1 MPPETTTAR
10 PGLRERKK
18 AKTRASIQAHALRL
32 FAKQG
37 YHATTVEQIA
47 DAAEV
52 SPSTFF
58 RYFPT
63 KEDVVLYDQFD
74 PQLIEAFLAQPA
86 ELSPVAAV
94 RRAMQFVFEHAP
106 AAETA
111 LEFQRHELARSVPEL
126 RARMLD
132 GFVSGL
138 ELFSDALAKRTGRE
152 TDDIAVRTLAGAII
166 GTGLAAMLAGEGR
179 PEEFFERF
187 DAHLAQ
193 LETGFDL

>member
-32 FAKQG
+32 FAEQG

-74 PQLIEAFLAQPA
+74 PRLIEAFLAQPA
-86 ELSPVAAV
+86 ELAPVTAV
-94 RRAMQFVFEHAP
+94 RRAMRQVFEQAP
-106 AAETA
+106 SEETER
-111 LEFQRHELARSVPEL
+111 EFQRHELARSVPEL

-138 ELFSDALAKRTGRE
+138 ELFSDAVAERTGRPTE
-152 TDDIAVRTLAGAII
+152 DVAVRTLAGAII
-166 GTGLAAMLAGEGR
+166 GTGLVAMLTGEGR

-193 LETGFDL
+193 LEAGLDL